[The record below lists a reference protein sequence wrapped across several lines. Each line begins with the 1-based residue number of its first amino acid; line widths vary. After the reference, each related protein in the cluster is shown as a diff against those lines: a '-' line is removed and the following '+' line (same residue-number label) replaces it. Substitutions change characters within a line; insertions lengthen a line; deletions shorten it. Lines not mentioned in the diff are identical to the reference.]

1 MFKKIRTKLLKQN
14 GSLNLDYKE
23 VKNNIEIES
32 MKLDNRLL
40 KQEKNH
46 LEIKIENTNLKNI
59 VKLPN
64 LLNRSGKVLYKL
76 ALLSCI
82 ISTILSFVGGW
93 LALNQDIVKFIS
105 FGLVITVCQ
114 VLIYITSRYETI
126 IKNNMFHHAYKFKMM
141 QVSMFL
147 VSFSMNLIFFY
158 ECFNS
163 FWMCLIMI
171 PLCFILDYSTIIFNN
186 VGYDKINLILDQ
198 NKKIG
203 IFTMFLNNVFF
214 NVRESIVRKYTRNN
228 GLNLSKVRR
237 KLDRKDSPLVTKD
250 SPLEIEDSPLE
261 IEDSPLEIEDSPT
274 LGNSCTIFENNS
286 PLEIEDSPLGIEDS
300 PLTTKDSPL
309 TTKDSPLVT
318 KDSPLVTKDS
328 PLEIED
334 SPLEI
339 EDSPLEIEDSPT
351 LGNSCTI
358 FENNSPLEIED
369 SPLGI
374 EDSPLTTKDSPLT
387 TKDSPLTTKDS
398 PLGFNHLLYGIV
410 EDLKNEEKTQ
420 EIDIN
425 DTIKREELRS
435 YLIENYSVG
444 DKIDINKIKKDLG
457 ISQRT
462 WMSLKDHQNINYI
475 SPKKAIYKEVLDN
488 G

>member
-286 PLEIEDSPLGIEDS
+286 PLEIEDSPL
-300 PLTTKDSPL
+300 
-309 TTKDSPLVT
+309 
-318 KDSPLVTKDS
+318 
-328 PLEIED
+328 EIE
-334 SPLEI
+334 
-339 EDSPLEIEDSPT
+339 
-351 LGNSCTI
+351 
-358 FENNSPLEIED
+358 
-369 SPLGI
+369 
-374 EDSPLTTKDSPLT
+374 DSPLT

>member
-261 IEDSPLEIEDSPT
+261 IEDSPLEIEDSP
-274 LGNSCTIFENNS
+274 
-286 PLEIEDSPLGIEDS
+286 
-300 PLTTKDSPL
+300 
-309 TTKDSPLVT
+309 
-318 KDSPLVTKDS
+318 
-328 PLEIED
+328 
-334 SPLEI
+334 
-339 EDSPLEIEDSPT
+339 LEIEDSPT

-369 SPLGI
+369 SPLEI
-374 EDSPLTTKDSPLT
+374 EDSPLT